1 MDLNFRAEVRTTAL
15 SMTAIV
21 KLKAKADKKR
31 EAYSFRIMQMQV
43 DLQEG
48 RTAQAKEAKAFKECL
63 DIVEEHALEVAKGG
77 PERHTDLPLSL
88 EALFGRGGNGSL
100 N

>member
-1 MDLNFRAEVRTTAL
+1 MCELCE
-15 SMTAIV
+15 
-21 KLKAKADKKR
+21 LKAKADSKR
-31 EAYSFRIMQMQV
+31 EKYSFRIMQMQV
-43 DLQEG
+43 DAQEG
-48 RTAQAKEAKAFKECL
+48 RLEQAKEAKELAKRAFSECL

-88 EALFGRGGNGSL
+88 EALFGRGGSGGGTL

>member
-1 MDLNFRAEVRTTAL
+1 MCELCE
-15 SMTAIV
+15 
-21 KLKAKADKKR
+21 LKDKADKKR

-48 RTAQAKEAKAFKECL
+48 RVREAQEAKQLAIVAFKECL

-77 PERHTDLPLSL
+77 SDRHLS
-88 EALFGRGGNGSL
+88 LFGRSSGGETL

>member
-1 MDLNFRAEVRTTAL
+1 MP
-15 SMTAIV
+15 
-21 KLKAKADKKR
+21 KKDGSPKR
-31 EAYSFRIMQMQV
+31 
-43 DLQEG
+43 
-48 RTAQAKEAKAFKECL
+48 KEAKELAIAAFKECL

-88 EALFGRGGNGSL
+88 EALFGRGSGGSSL

>member
-1 MDLNFRAEVRTTAL
+1 MCELCD
-15 SMTAIV
+15 
-21 KLKAKADKKR
+21 LKAKADKKR

-43 DLQEG
+43 DAQEG
-48 RTAQAKEAKAFKECL
+48 RTEQAREAKELAIKAFKECL

-88 EALFGRGGNGSL
+88 EALFGRGGSGSSSL